1 MTDEQDGSDPQRGTP
16 VKLQTLTGGGAPPSD
31 PRVRLL
37 REFKGLTVGDL
48 VRDGQLVEQLP
59 GRVRSAAEHLGRGEL
74 APAEQALPGS
84 FGPVRQTSAGP
95 TSAGPNSSG
104 QTTSGAVLEG
114 PGHRRRQ
121 PVPWAAW
128 VLLGA
133 VAIAALAVYSLT
145 RG

>member
-1 MTDEQDGSDPQRGTP
+1 MTDEQEGADPQRGTP
-16 VKLQTLTGGGAPPSD
+16 VKLQTLTGGGAPPPD

-48 VRDGQLVEQLP
+48 VRDGQLTEQLP

-74 APAEQALPGS
+74 APAEQALPGT
-84 FGPVRQTSAGP
+84 FGPATSP
-95 TSAGPNSSG
+95 
-104 QTTSGAVLEG
+104 AVLEG
-114 PGHRRRQ
+114 PGHRRRR

-128 VLLGA
+128 VLLAA
-133 VAIAALAVYSLT
+133 VAIVSLAVYLLA